1 MGYLENPRKVLGKV
15 EIVYSDTDI
24 SSITNVETSSDSAI
38 SHPHEVYQTNL
49 APTVKA
55 CTLDGNA
62 IMDGTFQMMDD
73 SCITGWWSGELS
85 KKDGTFDT
93 PPSLEVFFID
103 RPIASWMIIGDSKL
117 GQYPVDFTLEYKLND
132 TVVETK
138 EITGNT
144 ESQLKVYTNQ
154 SDITSI
160 KITITKWS
168 KGNAVV
174 KLLKFFDMLA
184 ETYIGSDLQSFEVNE
199 EMGSIDANYNLSSD
213 TMTVSI
219 YNKERKFNVGYLKNL
234 LILDR
239 KVKPYIG
246 IEKNGVVE
254 YTSLGTFYSD
264 EWKVDQDGQW
274 VKCTA
279 VDRLIRLQ
287 NKIYVGYQLAYKVTL
302 YDIAYDILTKS
313 GFKDKEFIISES
325 LKNTIIPSAF
335 MPKQSVW
342 DALQEIAYT
351 GLCKVFIDREDR
363 INILAETDE
372 PIDTNLEINPSN
384 MFSYSSNILLTEF
397 ANRIAVEYCDVEI
410 SEDVVE
416 AASTWITLK
425 AGEVVEVTLDFNLD
439 IAYAEI
445 SINTENITISN
456 FQAGINACT
465 VTLANEQD
473 KQRQGTLTVKGNAI
487 DVTYKT
493 LTIQDDDSVRDY
505 GTFEYKHPSTQLI
518 QSSTQAKKLAQT
530 LLARMKAGEGVVTS
544 VWRGSPTI
552 KVGNKYKCRDQYG
565 DINDFTCEYNKI
577 TFDGGLK
584 QETRG
589 RKVTKEE

>member
-55 CTLDGNA
+55 CTLDGNS

-117 GQYPVDFTLEYKLND
+117 GQYPVDFTLEYKLNG

-138 EITGNT
+138 EIPGNT

-325 LKNTIIPSAF
+325 LKDTTIPSAF

>member
-117 GQYPVDFTLEYKLND
+117 GQYPVDFKLEYKLND

-174 KLLKFFDMLA
+174 KLLKFFDMLS
-184 ETYIGSDLQSFEVNE
+184 ETYEGSDLQSFEVNE

-313 GFKDKEFIISES
+313 GFRDKEFIISES
-325 LKNTIIPSAF
+325 LKDTTIPSAF

-445 SINTENITISN
+445 SINSENITISN

>member
-73 SCITGWWSGELS
+73 SCIIGWWSGELS

-117 GQYPVDFTLEYKLND
+117 GQYPVDFKLEYKLND

-313 GFKDKEFIISES
+313 GFRDKEFIISES
-325 LKNTIIPSAF
+325 LKDTTIPSAF

-445 SINTENITISN
+445 SINSENITISN

-465 VTLANEQD
+465 VTLSNEQD

>member
-24 SSITNVETSSDSAI
+24 SSITNVETSSDSII

-132 TVVETK
+132 TVVEIK

-287 NKIYVGYQLAYKVTL
+287 NKIYVGYQLAYKITL

-325 LKNTIIPSAF
+325 LKDTTIPSAF

-384 MFSYSSNILLTEF
+384 MFSYSSNIQLTEF

-445 SINTENITISN
+445 SINSENITISN

>member
-1 MGYLENPRKVLGKV
+1 MAYLNNPRRVLGKV
-15 EIVYSDTDI
+15 EIIYSDTDI
-24 SSITNVETSSDSAI
+24 SSIINVETSSDSTI

-302 YDIAYDILTKS
+302 YDIAYDVLTKS

-325 LKNTIIPSAF
+325 LKDTTIPSAF

-465 VTLANEQD
+465 LTLANEQD

>member
-325 LKNTIIPSAF
+325 LKDTTIPSAF

-445 SINTENITISN
+445 SINSENITISN

>member
-1 MGYLENPRKVLGKV
+1 MAYLNNPRRILGKV

-24 SSITNVETSSDSAI
+24 SSITNVETSSNSEI

-49 APTVKA
+49 APSVKA
-55 CTLDGNA
+55 CTLDGNST
-62 IMDGTFQMMDD
+62 MDGSFQMVDD
-73 SCITGWWSGELS
+73 SCVIGWWGGELS
-85 KKDGTFDT
+85 NKDGSFTN
-93 PPSLEVFFID
+93 PPSLEVFFIN

-117 GQYPVDFTLEYKLND
+117 NQYPVDFKIEYKLND
-132 TVVETK
+132 EVIETE
-138 EITGNT
+138 EITGNKQV
-144 ESQLKVYTNQ
+144 QLKVYTMN

-174 KLLKFFDMLA
+174 KLLKFFDMLS
-184 ETYIGSDLQSFEVNE
+184 ETYEGSDLQSFEVNE

-246 IEKNGVVE
+246 IEKDGVVE
-254 YTSLGTFYSD
+254 YMSLGTFYSD

-287 NKIYVGYQLAYKVTL
+287 NKIYVGFPLTFNVTL
-302 YDIAYDILTKS
+302 YQIAYDILNKS
-313 GFKDKEFIISES
+313 GFKDNEFIISES
-325 LKNTIIPSAF
+325 LQDTTIANAF

-363 INILAETDE
+363 INILAETDNVDDSN
-372 PIDTNLEINPSN
+372 IEINPGN

-397 ANRIAVEYCDVEI
+397 ANRISVEYCDIEL
-410 SEDVVE
+410 SEDLVE

-425 AGEVVEVTLDFNLD
+425 PGEVVEVTLDYSVD

-456 FQAGINACT
+456 FSSGINACT
-465 VTLANEQD
+465 VTLANDQD

-487 DVTYKT
+487 DVTYRT
-493 LTIQDDDSVRDY
+493 LSIQDDNSVRDY

-518 QSSTQAKKLAQT
+518 QSSTHAKKLAQT
-530 LLARMKAGEGVVTS
+530 LLSKMKAGEGVVTS
-544 VWRGSPTI
+544 VWRGSPSV
-552 KVGNKYKCRDQYG
+552 KVGNKYTCVDKYG
-565 DINDFTCEYNKI
+565 DINNFVCEYNKI

>member
-138 EITGNT
+138 EIIGNT

-246 IEKNGVVE
+246 IEKDGTIE

-302 YDIAYDILTKS
+302 YDIAYDILIKS

-325 LKNTIIPSAF
+325 LKDTTIPSAF

-456 FQAGINACT
+456 FKAGINACT

>member
-24 SSITNVETSSDSAI
+24 SSITNVETSSESII

-325 LKNTIIPSAF
+325 LKDTTIPSAF

-445 SINTENITISN
+445 SINSENITISN

-465 VTLANEQD
+465 VTLSNEQD

-505 GTFEYKHPSTQLI
+505 GTFEYKHPSSQLI

>member
-1 MGYLENPRKVLGKV
+1 MSYLNNPRKVLGKV
-15 EIVYSDTDI
+15 EIIYSDTDI
-24 SSITNVETSSDSAI
+24 SSITNIETSSNSEI

-49 APTVKA
+49 APSVKS
-55 CTLDGNA
+55 CTLDGNSV
-62 IMDGTFQMMDD
+62 MDGTFQMMDD
-73 SCITGWWSGELS
+73 SCIVGWWSGELS
-85 KKDGTFDT
+85 NKDGTFT
-93 PPSLEVFFID
+93 NPPSLEVFFID

-117 GQYPVDFTLEYKLND
+117 GQYPVDFILEYKLND
-132 TVVETK
+132 EVVETK
-138 EITGNT
+138 EITGNDQM
-144 ESQLKVYTNQ
+144 QLKVYTSQ

-168 KGNAVV
+168 KPNAVV
-174 KLLKFFDMLA
+174 KILKFFDMLA
-184 ETYIGSDLQSFEVNE
+184 ETYEGSDLQSFEVNE
-199 EMGSIDANYNLSSD
+199 EMGSIDASYNLSSD
-213 TMTVSI
+213 TMSVSI

-246 IEKNGVVE
+246 IEKDGTIE

-287 NKIYVGYQLAYKVTL
+287 NKLYVGYPLSTKVTL

-313 GFKDKEFIISES
+313 GFKEKEFIITES
-325 LKNTIIPSAF
+325 LKDTTIQTAF
-335 MPKQSVW
+335 MPKQTVW

-351 GLCKVFIDREDR
+351 GLCKVFIDRDDR
-363 INILAETDE
+363 INILAETD
-372 PIDTNLEINPSN
+372 DATNSNLEINPSN

-397 ANRIAVEYCDVEI
+397 ANRISVEYCDIEL
-410 SEDVVE
+410 SDDLVE

-425 AGEVVEVTLDFNLD
+425 AGEVVEVTLDYSVD
-439 IAYAEI
+439 VAYAEI

-456 FQAGINACT
+456 FQSGINACT
-465 VTLANEQD
+465 VTLSNEQD
-473 KQRQGTLTVKGNAI
+473 TQRQGTLTVKGNAI

-493 LTIQDDDSVRDY
+493 LSIQDDDSVRDY

-530 LLARMKAGEGVVTS
+530 LLSRMKAGEGVVTS
-544 VWRGSPTI
+544 VWRGSPNV
-552 KVGNKYKCRDQYG
+552 KVGNKYTCVDKYG
-565 DINDFTCEYNKI
+565 DINDFICEYNKI